1 MYSKEMLRSKGQHW
15 NQKPLK
21 YANIDKPTEYS
32 ALRSYNKKG
41 IAPTFT
47 RLTIPYQAKKSF
59 IVKVVNRPLPFTFFQ
74 LTFGKC
80 P

>member
-1 MYSKEMLRSKGQHW
+1 MYCKEMLRSKGQHW

-21 YANIDKPTEYS
+21 YANIDKPKTNSLLLEVTT
-32 ALRSYNKKG
+32 KKV
-41 IAPTFT
+41 APTFT
-47 RLTIPYQAKKSF
+47 RLTIPYQAKSF
-59 IVKVVNRPLPFTFFQ
+59 IVKVVNRLLPFTFFQ